1 VGGGTP
7 SLLEPALLA
16 GILAELRATFNCEWD
31 EVTLEADPETVE
43 RDKAVAWRAMGI
55 GRISFG
61 TQSFVD
67 EELKAA
73 GRMHRR
79 ADIYR
84 AAEILRE
91 AGISNLSFDLIA
103 GLPKQTRSSWR
114 MSLSEAIALRPEH
127 VSIYMME
134 IDEGSRLGLE
144 VMQGGPRYSARD
156 LPTDEE
162 MADFYEEAQRELK
175 RAGYEQ
181 YEISNWALPGRES
194 KHNLKYWRREAY
206 LGFGAGAHSYAGTQ
220 RWANAHDALRYVG
233 MIESGRAAVESVEEV
248 SRGAAL
254 EEELFLGLRQLAG
267 IHLGRIER
275 EYGVELGVKIDA
287 LARSGML
294 ERDGDLVRL
303 APGKLSLSNEVIVE
317 LLRSS

>member
-1 VGGGTP
+1 
-7 SLLEPALLA
+7 
-16 GILAELRATFNCEWD
+16 
-31 EVTLEADPETVE
+31 VTLEADPETVE
-43 RDKAVAWRAMGI
+43 AEKAVAWRDMGI

-61 TQSFVD
+61 AQSFVD
-67 EELKAA
+67 EELRAA

-84 AAEILRE
+84 AAEILRG
-91 AGISNLSFDLIA
+91 AGIGNLSFDLIA
-103 GLPKQTRSSWR
+103 GLPKQTRESWR
-114 MSLSEAIALRPEH
+114 TSLGEAIALRPEH

-134 IDEGSRLGLE
+134 IDEESRLGLE
-144 VMQGGPRYSARD
+144 VLQGGPRYSARD

-162 MADFYEEAQRELK
+162 SADFYEEAQAELK

-220 RWANAHDALRYVG
+220 RWANAHDAMRYVG
-233 MIESGRAAVESVEEV
+233 MIAGGGAAVESVEEV

-254 EEELFLGLRQLAG
+254 EEELFLGLRQLSG

-275 EYGVELGVKIDA
+275 EYGVELGGKVDA
-287 LARSGML
+287 LTRSGML
-294 ERDGDLVRL
+294 EREGDLVRL

-317 LLRSS
+317 LLRN